1 MKTLETP
8 RLLLRSWSLDDLD
21 DFYEYAKDEKVGPNA
36 GWPPHENKD
45 KSLEILN
52 SFISKD
58 EVRAVVLKENN
69 KVIGSIGVHE
79 DRKRM
84 NPNSKMI
91 GYVLSSDYWGRGLM
105 PEAVNEV
112 VRFLFE
118 EEDIDIISCYHYPF
132 NEKSRR
138 VIEKCGFIY
147 EGTLRASTIHYT
159 GQVYDDVCHS
169 ITKEEFLE
177 TLKDM

>member
-8 RLLLRSWSLDDLD
+8 RLLLRPWSLEDLD
-21 DFYEYAKDEKVGPNA
+21 DFYEYAKNEKVGPNA
-36 GWPPHENKD
+36 GWPPHENKE

-52 SFISKD
+52 SFIAKD
-58 EVRAVVLKENN
+58 EVRAIVLKENN

-79 DRKRM
+79 DKKRM

-91 GYVLSSDYWGRGLM
+91 GYVLSLDYWGRGLM
-105 PEAVNEV
+105 PEAVREV
-112 VRFLFE
+112 IRFLFE

-138 VIEKCGFIY
+138 VIEKCGFTY
-147 EGTLRASTIHYT
+147 EGTLRSATTHYT
-159 GQVYDDVCHS
+159 GNVYDDVCHS
-169 ITKEEFLE
+169 ITRKEFLE
-177 TLKDM
+177 SLKDM